1 MWKPCVCC
9 QFCRVVHL
17 HIVSFT
23 EDFFVHASKTLGEFS
38 GTRSQHSA
46 FQKWRSENHVFFLII
61 GSLQKCKFS
70 KMNETCSV
78 AILFHIYIY
87 IYTKYMRVHQSWGP
101 TEILRF
107 LWRFF
112 QDMCW
117 SFAGFFG
124 GVCCIDF
131 PKGFLWI
138 EISWISKTPRC
149 QLGCP

>member
-38 GTRSQHSA
+38 GNRSQHSA
-46 FQKWRSENHVFFLII
+46 FQKWRSENHVFFWL
-61 GSLQKCKFS
+61 LAHCR
-70 KMNETCSV
+70 SV
-78 AILFHIYIY
+78 SFRKWMKRLVWLYFFISIYIY
-87 IYTKYMRVHQSWGP
+87 IPNICESISLGVRP
-101 TEILRF
+101 RF
-107 LWRFF
+107 CGSFDVFF
-112 QDMCW
+112 KTCVDRLQV
-117 SFAGFFG
+117 FLG